1 MNCKE
6 HHLPELEL
14 ATGQVREALQAILYT
29 ILLYV
34 SEFALLVPVCDTNV
48 LTTLFFFF
56 LICSIR
62 SPGPVTPRDV
72 QCEGFDLTYPRIAS
86 DKMSATPSAHSSLA
100 FDVDKKVDDAIGS
113 FLLTLSQIGPELLC
127 VSDVLV
133 EMHMDQFLCPGQKS
147 LTNPNSSIKF
157 KIGRVA

>member
-1 MNCKE
+1 M
-6 HHLPELEL
+6 
-14 ATGQVREALQAILYT
+14 
-29 ILLYV
+29 
-34 SEFALLVPVCDTNV
+34 
-48 LTTLFFFF
+48 
-56 LICSIR
+56 
-62 SPGPVTPRDV
+62 
-72 QCEGFDLTYPRIAS
+72 TYPRIAS

-133 EMHMDQFLCPGQKS
+133 EMHMDQFFCPGQKS